1 MGKKHKTTCR
11 WDVFWADILRTISQF
26 YQYLLYRL
34 YVSSNKVVYRLSGD
48 QKLICTF
55 IIGHLRTAQI
65 AKNCRLKQGVNL
77 AELWKFSF
85 LGTICFK
92 VTPLLVRSLLCA
104 LIARWAVYLCF
115 IECECRWNGLW
126 IGVDALR
133 LLLNNEMLLKI
144 LSLNV
149 LHWILRI
156 ITAAWNVR
164 FNFI

>member
-65 AKNCRLKQGVNL
+65 AKNCFVSNKVSIWQSYESFRFLELFVLKL
-77 AELWKFSF
+77 RPCWF
-85 LGTICFK
+85 
-92 VTPLLVRSLLCA
+92 
-104 LIARWAVYLCF
+104 AVYYVHWLPDGPCICVLVNANVDGTYMNWCWCATPV
-115 IECECRWNGLW
+115 IEQ
-126 IGVDALR
+126 
-133 LLLNNEMLLKI
+133 
-144 LSLNV
+144 
-149 LHWILRI
+149 
-156 ITAAWNVR
+156 WNVVED
-164 FNFI
+164 FVVKCFTLYIKNNNCCMECQI